1 MECEMSDFN
10 IKALDKSIHTSN
22 LWLEQVMEN
31 LHLKQKEDAYHLLR
45 GALHLIRDTLPN
57 EEAVDFANDLP
68 LVIKGIFYD
77 DWDFKKLSINLE
89 NKEGAIV
96 KFKEKVGKKL
106 DINYTEALQ
115 SVLKV
120 LHYRMMKTI
129 KESNKK
135 YKKDTYIYDKLSKLI
150 EE

>member
-1 MECEMSDFN
+1 
-10 IKALDKSIHTSN
+10 
-22 LWLEQVMEN
+22 
-31 LHLKQKEDAYHLLR
+31 
-45 GALHLIRDTLPN
+45 LHLIRDTLPN